1 MVEEEKSHLMIPPH
15 KSLVEPALDF
25 IISYSKSLGADERRL
40 DALREK
46 TLRVLSMVIGNYSP
60 GKAQHQFRITLSET
74 GGTMTVNIFSRG
86 VPLIGSDTA
95 RLGMELSQGKGASP
109 FFEKISVQNRGRLG
123 QVVSLRMKL
132 GRGAMPKRSAAGEQE
147 AGEIGDDEITVRP
160 LKEGEEGALSQLFY
174 HVYEYNYI
182 NEVVYYP
189 EKMQSMIK
197 KGNLISV
204 AAALEDGR
212 LVGHLGLKRWNDNP
226 PVFEPCLGLTDP
238 IVKGRGLFRKLL
250 ARIMEISDTIP
261 MHYCFFDFVTNHVL
275 SQKLV
280 SEYNPC
286 EVALHV
292 GCQGMKTQAKLEEL
306 GIGEDPHESNR
317 FSILYSVIPKIPKP
331 FEEEVLLPNNIGEM
345 TGFLLKPLNVTWSPA
360 PRFNLLEEGG
370 SYRMGCEPL
379 QASVLFDLEE
389 PGLTAM
395 DNIIKD
401 WREHKKEGYQYAAVE
416 VPLDKFGLGTI
427 YDMLAEQGF
436 FIAGFVPY
444 HHSSRLAFRF
454 QALASA
460 KVDFNE
466 IKLYTEQARAL
477 AAVIKEDYERNH
489 AV

>member
-1 MVEEEKSHLMIPPH
+1 MAEEEKSHLMIPPH
-15 KSLVEPALDF
+15 SSLIGPVLDF
-25 IISYSKSLGADERRL
+25 IISYSRSLGADERRL

-46 TLRVLSMVIGNYSP
+46 ASRALSMVIGSYSL
-60 GKAQHQFRITLSET
+60 GKSQHQLRLVLSEMT
-74 GGTMTVNIFSRG
+74 GTMTVEIFNRG

-109 FFEKISVQNRGRLG
+109 FFEKISVQNRGRQG

-132 GRGAMPKRSAAGEQE
+132 GRGALPERQAAAEQE
-147 AGEIGDDEITVRP
+147 EGEIGDDEITVRP
-160 LKEGEEGALSQLFY
+160 LMEGEEGALSQLFY

-182 NEVVYYP
+182 NEVVYFP
-189 EKMQSMIK
+189 EKMQRMIK
-197 KGNLISV
+197 KGDLISV
-204 AAALEDGR
+204 AAALSDGR

-226 PVFEPCLGLTDP
+226 PVYEPCLGLTDP
-238 IVKGRGLFRKLL
+238 KVKGRGLFRKLL
-250 ARIMEISDTIP
+250 KRIMEISDTIP
-261 MHYCFFDFVTNHVL
+261 MQYCFFDFVTNHVL

-280 SEYNPC
+280 SEYKPC
-286 EVALHV
+286 EVALYV
-292 GCQGMKTQAKLEEL
+292 GCQGIETQAKLEEL

-317 FSILYSVIPKIPKP
+317 FSILYSVIPKTSKP
-331 FEEEVLLPNNIGEM
+331 FEEEVLLPNNLGEM
-345 TGFLLKPLNVTWSPA
+345 TGFLLKPLNITWSPA

-370 SYRMGCEPL
+370 SYRMNCEPL
-379 QASVLFDLEE
+379 QASVLFDLDD
-389 PGLTAM
+389 PGLTAI

-401 WREHKKEGYQYAAVE
+401 WRELKKEGYQYAAVE
-416 VPLDKFGLGTI
+416 VPLDQFGLGTL

-460 KVDFNE
+460 KVDFSE
-466 IKLYTEQARAL
+466 IKLYTEQAQAL
-477 AAVIKEDYERNH
+477 AAVIQEDYERNH